1 MSIHHTV
8 RPIFARFT
16 AAPQIGAFLAALAV
30 LLLAGCSAAQPEPT
44 ATPLPTD
51 TPTATLTP
59 SATPTATATATRT
72 ATATPTATATNTPA
86 PTDTATPTVT
96 ATATPSAT
104 LTAAQSSLAPNVLV
118 TSSPIVPGGP
128 WPTPDVSQASD
139 HYWLGRPTGPGTT
152 QWASP
157 FYPYASTGQGAYLV
171 HHGAD
176 IANPTGTTLLAPV
189 DGTVVFAGSDSETA
203 VGPTTN
209 FFGNAVVIEMDRRYL
224 DQPVYVL
231 LGHMS
236 SVAVHPG
243 QRVQRGQKV
252 GEVGSTGIAL
262 GPHVHVEVRIG
273 VNDYDHTR
281 NPEFWLEPLAGH
293 GTVAGRVLTADGRH
307 LPEVPLLFYPGPD
320 FNSPRYYAYTYI
332 DGLGLIHPDD
342 QWGENFLLSDLPA
355 GDYLVEATVN
365 GKVYR
370 QNVTVQA
377 GKTSWV
383 EIRTDN

>member
-1 MSIHHTV
+1 M
-8 RPIFARFT
+8 
-16 AAPQIGAFLAALAV
+16 
-30 LLLAGCSAAQPEPT
+30 
-44 ATPLPTD
+44 
-51 TPTATLTP
+51 
-59 SATPTATATATRT
+59 
-72 ATATPTATATNTPA
+72 
-86 PTDTATPTVT
+86 
-96 ATATPSAT
+96 
-104 LTAAQSSLAPNVLV
+104 
-118 TSSPIVPGGP
+118 TSTPIVPGGP
-128 WPTPDVSQASD
+128 WPTPDVSQATD
-139 HYWLGRPTGPGTT
+139 HYWLGRPTRPGTT

-176 IANPTGTTLLAPV
+176 IANPLGTPLYSPV
-189 DGTVVFAGSDSETA
+189 DGTVVFAGPDDQVA

-209 FFGNAVVIEMDRRYL
+209 FFGIPVVIELDRRYL

-236 SVAVHPG
+236 STTVTPG
-243 QRVQRGQKV
+243 QHVQRGQQV
-252 GEVGSTGIAL
+252 GTVGSTGIAL
-262 GPHVHVEVRIG
+262 GPHVHVEVRVG

-281 NPEFWLEPLAGH
+281 NPEFWLEPLSGH

-307 LPEVPLLFYPGPD
+307 LPEVPLLFYPGPE
-320 FNSPRYYAYTYI
+320 FKSPRYYAYTYI
-332 DGLGLIHPDD
+332 DALGLINPDD

-377 GKTSWV
+377 GKTSWL
-383 EIRTDN
+383 EIRTED

>member
-1 MSIHHTV
+1 MSIKQIPASLLH
-8 RPIFARFT
+8 RFAVL
-16 AAPQIGAFLAALAV
+16 ILAAIALM
-30 LLLAGCSAAQPEPT
+30 LLAGCSGLRPT
-44 ATPLPTD
+44 PTPTPLPTH

-59 SATPTATATATRT
+59 TRTATPTASPTATATTTPTATATATLSPT
-72 ATATPTATATNTPA
+72 ETPTPSPTATLAVS
-86 PTDTATPTVT
+86 DTVT
-96 ATATPSAT
+96 ATR
-104 LTAAQSSLAPNVLV
+104 SSLAANVLV
-118 TSSPIVPGGP
+118 TSTPIVPGGP

-176 IANPTGTTLLAPV
+176 IANPLGTPLLAPA
-189 DGTVVFAGSDSETA
+189 DGTVVFAGPDDQVA

-209 FFGNAVVIEMDRRYL
+209 FFGIPVVIELDRRYL

-231 LGHMS
+231 LGHMAS
-236 SVAVHPG
+236 TTVVPG
-243 QRVQRGQKV
+243 QRVQRGQQV
-252 GEVGSTGIAL
+252 GTVGSTGIAL
-262 GPHVHVEVRIG
+262 GPHVHVEVRVG
-273 VNDYDHTR
+273 ANDYDHTR
-281 NPEFWLEPLAGH
+281 NPEFWLEPLPGH

-307 LPEVPLLFYPGPD
+307 LPEVPLLFYPGPN

-355 GDYLVEATVN
+355 GQYLVEATVN

-370 QNVTVQA
+370 QNVVVEA
-377 GKTSWV
+377 GRTSWL
-383 EIRTDN
+383 EFRTED

>member
-1 MSIHHTV
+1 MSTQSTIKPE
-8 RPIFARFT
+8 RCRFNRST
-16 AAPQIGAFLAALAV
+16 RLAAILATTA
-30 LLLAGCSAAQPEPT
+30 LLLLTSCSALQPEPT

-51 TPTATLTP
+51 TPPATLTP
-59 SATPTATATATRT
+59 SPTPTATATAT
-72 ATATPTATATNTPA
+72 ATATPTATATATPTLA
-86 PTDTATPTVT
+86 PTETPTVT
-96 ATATPSAT
+96 PTATATAT
-104 LTAAQSSLAPNVLV
+104 VSSTQSSQVVNVLA
-118 TSSPIVPGGP
+118 TTTPIAPGGP

-139 HYWLGRPTGPGTT
+139 HYWLGRPTRPGTT

-157 FYPYASTGQGAYLV
+157 FYPYASSGQGAYLV

-176 IANPTGTTLLAPV
+176 IANPLGTPLYAPA
-189 DGTVVFAGSDSETA
+189 DGTVVFAGPDDEVA

-209 FFGNAVVIEMDRRYL
+209 FFGIPVVIQLDRRYL

-236 SVAVHPG
+236 STTVAPG
-243 QRVQRGQKV
+243 QHVQRGQQV
-252 GEVGSTGIAL
+252 GAVGSTGIAL
-262 GPHVHVEVRIG
+262 GPHVHVEVRVG

-281 NPEFWLEPLAGH
+281 NPEFWLEPLPGH

-320 FNSPRYYAYTYI
+320 FNSPRYYAFTYI
-332 DGLGLIHPDD
+332 DGLGLINPDD

-355 GDYLVEATVN
+355 GPYLVEATVN

-370 QNVTVQA
+370 QNVAVEA
-377 GKTSWV
+377 GKTSWL
-383 EIRTDN
+383 EIRTDD